1 MKFKLLGISILLSA
15 LAAIYCE
22 IIGSDFYGYLKALTT
37 VLIILLPILFSDKED
52 KQYRNPII
60 TGLVFCLCGDV
71 ILLNP
76 KMFIYGL
83 IAFLIAHLIFCYTF
97 YRHNKKRLSMIL
109 LIPFALIG
117 VTYYWFLLPNLG
129 NIAIPVAVYISV
141 IVLMSWLAAD
151 WYFSD
156 KGSKH
161 LAVFIGAVLFLVS
174 DSILAFNKF
183 VTPFDYS
190 GLLILSTY
198 WLAISLFALS
208 TVRENKKV

>member
-22 IIGSDFYGYLKALTT
+22 INGSDFYGYLKALTT
-37 VLIILLPILFSDKED
+37 VLIILLPILFSEKED
-52 KQYRNPII
+52 EQYRNLII
-60 TGLVFCLCGDV
+60 IGLVFCLIGDI

-76 KMFIYGL
+76 EMFIYGL

-97 YRHNKKRLSMIL
+97 YRHNKKRPSIIL

-117 VTYYWFLLPNLG
+117 VTYYWFLLPSLG

-141 IVLMSWLAAD
+141 IVLMSWLAAEL
-151 WYFSD
+151 YRTEKSSRHF
-156 KGSKH
+156 
-161 LAVFIGAVLFLVS
+161 AIFIGAILFLVS

-198 WLAISLFALS
+198 WLAIGLFALS

>member
-60 TGLVFCLCGDV
+60 TGLVFCLCGDI

-97 YRHNKKRLSMIL
+97 YQRNQKRFSVIY
-109 LIPFALIG
+109 LIPFVLIG
-117 VTYYWFLLPNLG
+117 ATHYWFLLPNLG
-129 NIAIPVAVYISV
+129 SIAIPVAVYISV
-141 IVLMSWLAAD
+141 IVLMSWLAAEL
-151 WYFSD
+151 YRTEKSSRHF
-156 KGSKH
+156 
-161 LAVFIGAVLFLVS
+161 AIFIGAILFLVS